1 MDFIMGLL
9 RSLRGHDTVWV
20 VVNRLTKS
28 AYFGGHVSGMR
39 TCFRGIIGGSSTLG
53 RVRIQ

>member
-20 VVNRLTKS
+20 VVDHLKKF
-28 AYFGGHVSGMR
+28 AYFGGHASGMR
-39 TCFRGIIGGSSTLG
+39 T
-53 RVRIQ
+53 